1 MGEYSRGLPYDLMT
15 FEERD
20 QVDAERTDAIREAV
34 SCPHGP
40 VPDARSPPTVKIID
54 RVKAYI
60 RQKTGRDRRSTGY
73 PLDGAADPAPAQR
86 DRARHEQNR
95 DDKRPAVST
104 AHETPEPVP
113 ATEPTTEPAIDP
125 ATEPTT
131 KPATESATEPTTEPT
146 TEPAT
151 EPSTKPATEPAT
163 ESATEPAT
171 EPTTAPA
178 ECPRCGATGEAPCT
192 TPSGKATKAHKGREQ

>member
-1 MGEYSRGLPYDLMT
+1 MT

-34 SCPHGP
+34 SCPYGP

-60 RQKTGRDRRSTGY
+60 RQKNGRDRRSTGY
-73 PLDGAADPAPAQR
+73 PLDGAADPATAQP
-86 DRARHEQNR
+86 DRAKHEQNR

-104 AHETPEPVP
+104 AHETPEPEP
-113 ATEPTTEPAIDP
+113 ATEPTTEPATERATDP
-125 ATEPTT
+125 ATAPTAEPT
-131 KPATESATEPTTEPT
+131 AEPT
-146 TEPAT
+146 A
-151 EPSTKPATEPAT
+151 
-163 ESATEPAT
+163 ATEPAT
-171 EPTTAPA
+171 EPAMEPA
-178 ECPRCGATGEAPCT
+178 TEPATVPAGCPRCGATGDAPCT